1 MPQYYFNLQ
10 DDRAGVLDVE
20 GTDLPDLAAAK
31 DYATRIARELMRQT
45 ETEKRAWRLDVFDGS
60 GDLVLRMP
68 FAAVDP
74 TLDHLEPALR
84 KLIESLCES
93 RCRLAE
99 TLFSSDVL
107 VRHARAAK
115 ARRRGKPY
123 LAAWR
128 GQRVDSPPAK
138 GVDQEQIKAEPP

>member
-60 GDLVLRMP
+60 GD
-68 FAAVDP
+68 
-74 TLDHLEPALR
+74 LEPALR